1 MNDWGK
7 IGEAMQVYFP
17 SKLVKHW
24 RKQMLI
30 HLKKKPWR
38 ATLLLLPAIIFLGL
52 FVFWPTIYTLY
63 LSFFDWNMLAP
74 KKNFVGLENY
84 VEILTDAKTYKVL
97 MNTFLYIVIL
107 LILNLVVPYIFAYV
121 LHMVVRRFKD
131 LFKTAFFLPSFIS
144 LVVGSI
150 LATFILNPVSGPVAI
165 LARYIGLSI
174 PNWTQTQGL
183 VIVGISLIT
192 TWKVFGYNFITLY
205 AAISG
210 ISSEVIEA
218 AKLDQIPSWR
228 ILKDI
233 VIPMSSSTGIYILIM
248 TIVTGLQYVYT
259 PVKVVTQGGPDSASS
274 NLIYESY
281 HQAFNVFSTGSSAA
295 FSILTL
301 CLFVLLLLL
310 QFWFVERGVH
320 YEN

>member
-1 MNDWGK
+1 
-7 IGEAMQVYFP
+7 
-17 SKLVKHW
+17 
-24 RKQMLI
+24 MLI
-30 HLKKKPWR
+30 HKKKMSWG
-38 ATLLLLPAIIFLGL
+38 AMLLILPSIIFLGL
-52 FVFWPTIYTLY
+52 FVLWPMIYTLY
-63 LSFFDWNMLAP
+63 LSFFDWNMIAP

-84 VEILTDAKTYKVL
+84 IAVLTDSNTYTVL

-107 LILNLVVPYIFAYV
+107 LILNLVVPYIFAFV
-121 LHMVVRRFKD
+121 LHLVIRKSKD

-165 LARYIGLSI
+165 LARHIGLTI

-183 VIVGISLIT
+183 VIFGISLIV
-192 TWKVFGYNFITLY
+192 TWKVFGYNFIMLY

-218 AKLDQIPSWR
+218 AKLDNIPSWR
-228 ILKDI
+228 ILKDL

-259 PVKVVTQGGPDSASS
+259 PVRVVTQGGPGSGSS

-281 HQAFNVFSTGSSAA
+281 HQAFNVFSTGTSAA

-301 CLFVLLLLL
+301 ILFVLLLLL

>member
-1 MNDWGK
+1 M
-7 IGEAMQVYFP
+7 VSHF
-17 SKLVKHW
+17 
-24 RKQMLI
+24 
-30 HLKKKPWR
+30 KKVPWR
-38 ATLLLLPAIIFLGL
+38 ATLLLLPAIVFLSL
-52 FVFWPTIYTLY
+52 FVLWPMIYTLY

-84 VEILTDAKTYKVL
+84 IAILSDANTYKVL
-97 MNTFLYIVIL
+97 MNTFWYIVIL
-107 LILNLVVPYIFAYV
+107 LILNLVVPYIFAFV
-121 LHMVVRRFKD
+121 LHLVIRKFKN
-131 LFKTAFFLPSFIS
+131 LFKTAFFLPSFVS

-165 LARYIGLSI
+165 LARYIGLTI

-183 VIVGISLIT
+183 VIVGISLIV
-192 TWKVFGYNFITLY
+192 TWKVFGYNFIMLY

-218 AKLDQIPSWR
+218 AKLDKIPSWR

-259 PVKVVTQGGPDSASS
+259 PVKVVTQGGPDSGSS

-295 FSILTL
+295 FSMLTL
-301 CLFVLLLLL
+301 LLFVLLLLL
-310 QFWFVERGVH
+310 QFRFVERGVH

>member
-1 MNDWGK
+1 
-7 IGEAMQVYFP
+7 
-17 SKLVKHW
+17 
-24 RKQMLI
+24 MLI
-30 HLKKKPWR
+30 HFKKMPWR
-38 ATLLLLPAIIFLGL
+38 ATLLLLPAIVFLGL
-52 FVFWPTIYTLY
+52 FVFWPMIYTLY

-84 VEILTDAKTYKVL
+84 IAILTDANTYKVL
-97 MNTFLYIVIL
+97 KNTFLYIVIL
-107 LILNLVVPYIFAYV
+107 LILNLVVPYIFAFV
-121 LHMVVRRFKD
+121 LHLVIRKFKN
-131 LFKTAFFLPSFIS
+131 LFKTGFFLPSFIS

-165 LARYIGLSI
+165 VAHYIGLTI

-183 VIVGISLIT
+183 VIVGISLIV
-192 TWKVFGYNFITLY
+192 TWKVFGYNFIMLY

-218 AKLDQIPSWR
+218 AKLDNIPSWR

-248 TIVTGLQYVYT
+248 TVVTGLQYVYT
-259 PVKVVTQGGPDSASS
+259 PVKVVTQGGPDSGSS
-274 NLIYESY
+274 NLIYQSY
-281 HQAFNVFSTGSSAA
+281 HQAFNVFSTGTSAA

-301 CLFVLLLLL
+301 LLFVLLLIL

>member
-1 MNDWGK
+1 
-7 IGEAMQVYFP
+7 
-17 SKLVKHW
+17 
-24 RKQMLI
+24 MLI
-30 HLKKKPWR
+30 HLKKMSWG
-38 ATLLLLPAIIFLGL
+38 ATLLILPSIIFLGL
-52 FVFWPTIYTLY
+52 FVLWPMIYTLY
-63 LSFFDWNMLAP
+63 LSFFDWNMIAP

-84 VEILTDAKTYKVL
+84 IAILTDFNTYKVL

-107 LILNLVVPYIFAYV
+107 LILNLVVPYIFAFV
-121 LHMVVRRFKD
+121 LHLVIRKSKD

-165 LARYIGLSI
+165 LARYIGLTI

-183 VIVGISLIT
+183 VIFGISLIV
-192 TWKVFGYNFITLY
+192 TWKVFGYNFIMLY

-218 AKLDQIPSWR
+218 AKLDNIPSWR
-228 ILKDI
+228 ILKDL

-259 PVKVVTQGGPDSASS
+259 PVKVVTQGGPDSGSS

-301 CLFVLLLLL
+301 LLFVLLLLL

>member
-1 MNDWGK
+1 
-7 IGEAMQVYFP
+7 
-17 SKLVKHW
+17 
-24 RKQMLI
+24 MLI
-30 HLKKKPWR
+30 HLKKMSWG
-38 ATLLLLPAIIFLGL
+38 ATLLLLPSIVFLGL
-52 FVFWPTIYTLY
+52 FVLWPMIYTLY
-63 LSFFDWNMLAP
+63 LSFFDWNMIAP

-84 VEILTDAKTYKVL
+84 IAILTDANTYKVL

-107 LILNLVVPYIFAYV
+107 LILNLVVPYIFAFV
-121 LHMVVRRFKD
+121 LHLVIRKCKD

-165 LARYIGLSI
+165 LARYIGLTI

-183 VIVGISLIT
+183 VIVGISLIV
-192 TWKVFGYNFITLY
+192 TWKVFGYNFIMLY

-218 AKLDQIPSWR
+218 AKLDNIPSWR
-228 ILKDI
+228 ILKDL

-259 PVKVVTQGGPDSASS
+259 PVRVVTQGGPDSGSS

-281 HQAFNVFSTGSSAA
+281 HQAFNVFSTGTSAA

-301 CLFVLLLLL
+301 ILFVLLLLL

>member
-1 MNDWGK
+1 
-7 IGEAMQVYFP
+7 
-17 SKLVKHW
+17 
-24 RKQMLI
+24 MLI
-30 HLKKKPWR
+30 HFKKMPWR
-38 ATLLLLPAIIFLGL
+38 ATLLLLPAIVFLGL
-52 FVFWPTIYTLY
+52 FVFWPMIYTLY

-84 VEILTDAKTYKVL
+84 IAILTDANTYRVL
-97 MNTFLYIVIL
+97 KNTFLYIVIL
-107 LILNLVVPYIFAYV
+107 LILNLVVPYIFAFV
-121 LHMVVRRFKD
+121 LHLVIRKFKN
-131 LFKTAFFLPSFIS
+131 LFKTGFFLPSFIS

-165 LARYIGLSI
+165 VANYIGLTI

-183 VIVGISLIT
+183 VIVGISLIV
-192 TWKVFGYNFITLY
+192 TWKVFGYNFIMLY

-218 AKLDQIPSWR
+218 AKLDNIPSWR

-248 TIVTGLQYVYT
+248 TVVTGLQYVYT
-259 PVKVVTQGGPDSASS
+259 PVKVVTQGGPDSGSS

-281 HQAFNVFSTGSSAA
+281 HQAFNVFSTGTSAA

-301 CLFVLLLLL
+301 LLFVLLLLL

>member
-1 MNDWGK
+1 
-7 IGEAMQVYFP
+7 
-17 SKLVKHW
+17 
-24 RKQMLI
+24 MLI
-30 HLKKKPWR
+30 HLKKMPWG
-38 ATLLLLPAIIFLGL
+38 ATLLLLPSIVFLGL
-52 FVFWPTIYTLY
+52 FVLWPMIYTLY

-84 VEILTDAKTYKVL
+84 IAILTDANTYKVL

-107 LILNLVVPYIFAYV
+107 LILNLVVPYIFAFV
-121 LHMVVRRFKD
+121 LHLVIRKSKD

-165 LARYIGLSI
+165 LARYIGLTI

-183 VIVGISLIT
+183 VIVGISFIV
-192 TWKVFGYNFITLY
+192 TWKVFGYNFIMLY

-218 AKLDQIPSWR
+218 AKLDNIPSWR
-228 ILKDI
+228 ILKDL
-233 VIPMSSSTGIYILIM
+233 VIPMSSSTGIYILVM

-259 PVKVVTQGGPDSASS
+259 PVRVVTQGGPDSGSS

-281 HQAFNVFSTGSSAA
+281 HQAFNVFSTGTSAA

-301 CLFVLLLLL
+301 ILFVLLLLL